1 MSDPADFLARWS
13 RLKQKSQ
20 SAAPESPAVL
30 EAGAAL
36 PATNA
41 PPTVAPGAAP
51 AELPPLDSLTKDSDF
66 SVFMRPGV
74 PESARSAALK
84 KLWRSD
90 PVFANLD
97 GLIEYG
103 DDFAADFRSTAA
115 VATVYRVLQGM
126 PGGEA
131 KPLDKPEKPPAEP
144 DSTAAGTPPVDAKPA
159 TPAPAEATE
168 TSPESAAAGSGRPPK
183 DGLG

>member
-1 MSDPADFLARWS
+1 MGTAMSDPADFLSRWS

-20 SAAPESPAVL
+20 SAAPKSPAVP
-30 EAGAAL
+30 EAGA
-36 PATNA
+36 A

-51 AELPPLDSLTKDSDF
+51 AELPSLDSLTKDSDF

-74 PESARSAALK
+74 PESARNAALQ

-97 GLIEYG
+97 GLVEYG

-131 KPLDKPEKPPAEP
+131 KPVDKPEKPPAEP
-144 DSTAAGTPPVDAKPA
+144 DSAAAGTPSAEAKPA
-159 TPAPAEATE
+159 TPAPAEV
-168 TSPESAAAGSGRPPK
+168 PEAPAKSAAAGSGRPPK